1 MTRSQG
7 PSDDVPSRVAPSIRP
22 GGGPPTCGPLPTST
36 GPLATLARLELDAPA
51 TAAAGREVP
60 VSVTVRSTSDTP
72 RVVTTPATSALLVV
86 RGDQVVGRTVGT
98 AAAAQVPLQLP
109 ARAARPAQAIPQTVR
124 LARCSGGAGTTELAP
139 GQYAIVAVLGYQL
152 DSLNTVPEGAV
163 APPRS
168 STPPTGARA
177 FRLVSAPAPITVH

>member
-1 MTRSQG
+1 MTSAQG
-7 PSDDVPSRVAPSIRP
+7 PSDDAPSRVAPSIRP
-22 GGGPPTCGPLPTST
+22 GGGPPTCGPLPASS
-36 GPLATLARLELDAPA
+36 GPLAVLARLELDAPA
-51 TAAAGREVP
+51 AAQAGQEVR

-72 RVVTTPATSALLVV
+72 RVITTPATSALLVV
-86 RGDQVVGRTVGT
+86 RGDQVVGRAVGT

-109 ARAARPAQAIPQTVR
+109 ARASRPAQAIPESVR
-124 LARCSGGAGTTELAP
+124 LVACADSGTTELAA

-168 STPPTGARA
+168 SGPPTGARA
-177 FRLVSAPAPITVH
+177 FRLVSPPAPITVH